1 MTAHKKEEEIGWKR
15 RKFYFRLQNG
25 GGDRQ
30 ENKKVLFSPAK
41 QKTKSAKK
49 G

>member
-15 RKFYFRLQNG
+15 RKLYFRLQNG

-30 ENKKVLFSPAK
+30 ENKDEAGIYPIKK
-41 QKTKSAKK
+41 QIK
-49 G
+49 